1 LPSHPS
7 LVTNG
12 VSPQSSWYPSPNRI
26 IFACEVTRLIDIHTL
41 VTASPR
47 ILVLLW
53 GVTLPYCAFAGWL
66 FVSLADQNAPFPAG
80 VLAGAFL
87 LIGVTMLAGTV
98 MVTLRYLKYD
108 ALTLTLTGEAPA
120 VGKRLDGI
128 VDLPAG
134 AAAAWIGVELACVH
148 VSHARIGANQIVT
161 SEKDCW
167 SEKRQFPV
175 RRSGRRGS
183 AVVRF
188 DIPDSLPPSG
198 DTPATGAPATDESAR
213 DAYIWQLRIEA
224 GADAQFRR
232 TLWVRVLPSASRT
245 CHAKPQTL

>member
-1 LPSHPS
+1 MEDIL
-7 LVTNG
+7 G
-12 VSPQSSWYPSPNRI
+12 RI
-26 IFACEVTRLIDIHTL
+26 ILSPEPRISACEVTRLIDIHTL

-53 GVTLPYCAFAGWL
+53 GVTLPYCAFTGWL

-98 MVTLRYLKYD
+98 MVTLRYLRYD
-108 ALTLTLTGEAPA
+108 ALRLTLTGEAPV

-128 VDLPAG
+128 VELPAG
-134 AAAAWIGVELACVH
+134 AAAAWIGVELACVR
-148 VSHARIGANQIVT
+148 VTHARIGANRIVT

-198 DTPATGAPATDESAR
+198 AAPAAGAPATDESAR
-213 DAYIWQLRIEA
+213 DDYVWELRIEA
-224 GADAQFRR
+224 GADAEFRR
-232 TLWVRVLPSASRT
+232 ALPVRVLPSASGACYAGPQSRT
-245 CHAKPQTL
+245 SP

>member
-1 LPSHPS
+1 MRQKRFS
-7 LVTNG
+7 
-12 VSPQSSWYPSPNRI
+12 
-26 IFACEVTRLIDIHTL
+26 ACEVTRLINIHTL
-41 VTASPR
+41 VTTSPR

-53 GVTLPYCAFAGWL
+53 GVTLPYCAFTGWL

>member
-1 LPSHPS
+1 MDDILGRIIPS
-7 LVTNG
+7 LEPG
-12 VSPQSSWYPSPNRI
+12 IS
-26 IFACEVTRLIDIHTL
+26 ACEVTRLIDIHTL
-41 VTASPR
+41 ITASPR

-80 VLAGAFL
+80 VLAGSFL

-98 MVTLRYLKYD
+98 MVTLRYLRYD
-108 ALTLTLTGEAPA
+108 ALSLTLMGEVPA

-148 VSHARIGANQIVT
+148 ITHARIGANRIVT

-175 RRSGRRGS
+175 RRSGRRGR
-183 AVVRF
+183 AAVRF

-198 DTPATGAPATDESAR
+198 VTLADASATDDSAR
-213 DAYIWQLRIEA
+213 DDYVWELRIEA
-224 GADAQFRR
+224 GADAEFRR
-232 TLWVRVLPSASRT
+232 ALPIRVLPSASGA
-245 CHAKPQTL
+245 CQAGPQIL

>member
-1 LPSHPS
+1 MRQKRFS
-7 LVTNG
+7 
-12 VSPQSSWYPSPNRI
+12 
-26 IFACEVTRLIDIHTL
+26 ACEVRLINIHTL
-41 VTASPR
+41 VTTSPR

-53 GVTLPYCAFAGWL
+53 GVTLPYCASTGWL

-98 MVTLRYLKYD
+98 MVTLRYLRYD
-108 ALTLTLTGEAPA
+108 ALRLTLTGETPA

-128 VDLPAG
+128 VELPTG

-148 VSHARIGANQIVT
+148 VTHARIGVNRIVI

-167 SEKRQFPV
+167 SEKRQFQV

-198 DTPATGAPATDESAR
+198 ETPAAGAPAADESAG
-213 DAYIWQLRIEA
+213 DDYVWELRIEA

-232 TLWVRVLPSASRT
+232 ALPVRVLPSASGA
-245 CHAKPQTL
+245 CHAGPQT

>member
-1 LPSHPS
+1 MDDIL
-7 LVTNG
+7 G
-12 VSPQSSWYPSPNRI
+12 RIIPSPEPGI
-26 IFACEVTRLIDIHTL
+26 SACEVTRLINIHTL
-41 VTASPR
+41 ITASPR

-80 VLAGAFL
+80 VLAGSFL

-98 MVTLRYLKYD
+98 MVTLHYLRYD
-108 ALTLTLTGEAPA
+108 ALRLTLTGEAPT
-120 VGKRLDGI
+120 VGRRLDGV

-134 AAAAWIGVELACVH
+134 AAAAWIGVELACIH
-148 VSHARIGANQIVT
+148 ITHARIGANRIVT

-167 SEKRQFPV
+167 SDRRQFPV

-198 DTPATGAPATDESAR
+198 DAPAAHAPATHESAR
-213 DAYIWQLRIEA
+213 DDYVWELRIEA

-232 TLWVRVLPSASRT
+232 ALPVRVLSSASG
-245 CHAKPQTL
+245 A

>member
-1 LPSHPS
+1 MDDIL
-7 LVTNG
+7 G
-12 VSPQSSWYPSPNRI
+12 RIIPSPEPGI
-26 IFACEVTRLIDIHTL
+26 SACEVTRLIDIHTL
-41 VTASPR
+41 ITASPR

-80 VLAGAFL
+80 VLAGSFL

-98 MVTLRYLKYD
+98 MVTLHYLRYD
-108 ALTLTLTGEAPA
+108 ALRLTLTGEAPT
-120 VGKRLDGI
+120 VGRRLDGV

-134 AAAAWIGVELACVH
+134 AAAAWIGVELACIH
-148 VSHARIGANQIVT
+148 ITHARIGANRIVT

-167 SEKRQFPV
+167 SDRRQFPV

-198 DTPATGAPATDESAR
+198 DAPAAHAPATHESAR
-213 DAYIWQLRIEA
+213 DDYVWELRIEA

-232 TLWVRVLPSASRT
+232 ALPVRVLSSASG
-245 CHAKPQTL
+245 A